1 MAKSNKSTE
10 TLLVQLESLCTT
22 DVQRN
27 RYNDIES
34 EHRVYKN
41 IDRRIKTDDQR
52 LYRVLHITRM
62 LDTSLQLFLDI
73 HGCRHGH
80 SIGEYLDDLSRGS
93 TPFLRLNVCLKQ
105 RFKEQI
111 ANVRNKYM
119 HSSNQFPRENEIN
132 ALTSTIHECLQAV
145 LNLRICRLY

>member
-10 TLLVQLESLCTT
+10 TLLIQLESICTT
-22 DVQRN
+22 NEQKD
-27 RYNDIES
+27 RYSDIES
-34 EHRVYKN
+34 EHN
-41 IDRRIKTDDQR
+41 IYNKVGQRTKADDQR
-52 LYRVLHITRM
+52 LYRVLHATRM

-93 TPFLRLNVCLKQ
+93 ADLSRLNGYLKQ

-119 HSSNQFPRENEIN
+119 HSSNQFPRENEVN
-132 ALTSTIHECLQAV
+132 ALTSTIRECLQAV
-145 LNLRICRLY
+145 LNLKIT

>member
-1 MAKSNKSTE
+1 MPKSNKSTE

-22 DVQRN
+22 DEQKD

-34 EHRVYKN
+34 EHN
-41 IDRRIKTDDQR
+41 IYNKVERRAKANDQR
-52 LYRVLHITRM
+52 LYRVLHATRM
-62 LDTSLQLFLDI
+62 LDTSLKLFLDI
-73 HGCRHGH
+73 HSCRHGH

-93 TPFLRLNVCLKQ
+93 ADLSRLNGYLKQ

-119 HSSNQFPRENEIN
+119 HSSNQFPRENEVNI
-132 ALTSTIHECLQAV
+132 LTCSIRECLQV
-145 LNLRICRLY
+145 ILNLKK